1 MYKCTVISWWPS
13 WLLPCRSLR
22 YFTLT
27 GSEWPVCF
35 VAIFLR
41 IMPIACIG
49 QKTKLVD
56 SWTHKEGAKGISL
69 ALHVIDTLLALLG
82 VVFFLAW
89 DVRIHRKGCPLLRLL
104 SRRAFVECDCF
115 WIAKCFD
122 CRREQAWRRHDQM
135 PCPRSRRVYLAVR
148 QRFLWY
154 FYPLW
159 SIHINDW
166 VCCTNDSVI
175 YIYVEFIV
183 FLHNQ
188 LQVVCCHSL
197 RASSA
202 WVSIVKSL
210 SSQWLQ

>member
-1 MYKCTVISWWPS
+1 MTILASTVSFVTIFYADWVRMTC
-13 WLLPCRSLR
+13 LLCCYIFTNHANRLHWAKNKTGGFMNTQRRSKGNITR
-22 YFTLT
+22 SACYRHSARFAW
-27 GSEWPVCF
+27 SCF
-35 VAIFLR
+35 
-41 IMPIACIG
+41 
-49 QKTKLVD
+49 
-56 SWTHKEGAKGISL
+56 
-69 ALHVIDTLLALLG
+69 
-82 VVFFLAW
+82 FFLAW